1 MSDVVLSVPVNA
13 GGVDPLLASL
23 EKINEN
29 LKEINLSSK
38 GSFDLFAKS
47 IDKSNKKLKETDKTF
62 GDIFKKIKLSG
73 LMKMGAG
80 VIGAGAGLLGISTG
94 AMLFGALRNSAG
106 NIGSAYQAKGLG
118 LGTAEMKALQ
128 VASKLTTG
136 KEDTLITALDS
147 LTTAMRTAEGQS
159 ALTSLG
165 MNVAQLQAMKPE
177 DALQAVFQSVKGKGT
192 GIGYQNV
199 QQAFS
204 QVTGLSDK
212 DYATATKQGAAFESF
227 YNEFLSKYRDV
238 DFNAL
243 TKGSES
249 MVKFQSQLDIISAKL
264 GSKLADPLAAVLD
277 KLTPWLDKFG
287 DWLGDLIG
295 SITQEDVDSFITS
308 LKTVFDFIGGV
319 AKGIADPEGA
329 AQKAVDER
337 NAAFAAGNIG
347 GAIGY
352 DAKALLANTVSGVKK
367 NLGFALNP
375 EERMRQQLEQ
385 KEPFLKDMLRTKGQ
399 QFTKEQMGWL
409 EQLGYVKGGALTEK
423 AQALKIE
430 IVVKDPA
437 GNVLSSA
444 IQTQSKPTPYIP
456 TRTASTKKG
465 GR

>member
-1 MSDVVLSVPVNA
+1 VSDVVLSVPVNA

-94 AMLFGALRNSAG
+94 AMLFGALRNAGG
-106 NIGSAYQAKGLG
+106 NIGTGYRAKGLNMS
-118 LGTAEMKALQ
+118 TAEMKALE
-128 VASKLTTG
+128 VASKVTTG

-147 LTTAMRTAEGQS
+147 LTTAMRTTEGQT
-159 ALTSLG
+159 AITSLG
-165 MNVAQLQAMKPE
+165 LNVAQLMAMNPE
-177 DALQAVFQSVKGKGT
+177 DALQAVFDAVKGKGT
-192 GIGYQNV
+192 GIGFQNV
-199 QQAFS
+199 QEAFS

-212 DYATATKQGAAFESF
+212 DYAIATKQGAAFESP
-227 YNEFLSKYRDV
+227 YNEFLAKFGDV
-238 DFNAL
+238 DWAAL
-243 TKGSES
+243 AKGSES
-249 MVKFQSQLDIISAKL
+249 MVKFQSQLDIISSKL
-264 GSKLADPLAAVLD
+264 GSKLADPLAKVLD

-295 SITQEDVDSFITS
+295 SITQEQVDAFMKNIQ
-308 LKTVFDFIGGV
+308 TVFDFV
-319 AKGIADPEGA
+319 AGMAQNIANPEKAAQEAVDARNKAFKEGNVGA
-329 AQKAVDER
+329 AL
-337 NAAFAAGNIG
+337 
-347 GAIGY
+347 GY
-352 DAKALLANTVSGVKK
+352 DAKALGANIVAGVTE
-367 NLGFALNP
+367 NIGYAINP
-375 EERMRQQLEQ
+375 EARARKQLEQ
-385 KEPFLKDMLRTKGQ
+385 KEPFLRDLLRDKGR
-399 QFTKEQMGWL
+399 QFTKEQWGWL
-409 EQLGYVKGGALTEK
+409 EQLGYIKGGQLTEK

-430 IVVKDPA
+430 IIVKDPA

-465 GR
+465 G